1 MGVPNN
7 PVWIE
12 WMQEFEDGPLRVRAG
27 FRRPD
32 TEVVAGGPLELQ
44 FVVEASQP
52 MVVAVAGDR
61 VRVRPDFFRFS
72 ATLDSVEIGDPFP
85 PSTAWLGGPGGV
97 VPVRPGAPWTQWLIV
112 NQYLRLERAVE
123 VLAPGSI
130 GRLQLRAGRPI
141 PLTTKDAEAYRREG
155 VPQVEV
161 SGTIP
166 VKRDDAR
173 LAAIVKELV
182 DNIRHGPREQRER
195 PLSLVLT
202 LRAPASVEVWKSLV
216 DHPDP
221 TVGERVR
228 QALVLA
234 TPIP

>member
-1 MGVPNN
+1 MGERNN

-12 WMQEFEDGPLRVRAG
+12 WMQEFVDGSLRVRAG
-27 FRRPD
+27 FRRPA
-32 TEVVAGGPLELQ
+32 TEVIAGGPLELQ

-61 VRVRPDFFRFS
+61 VRVRPDFFHFAAS
-72 ATLDSVEIGDPFP
+72 LDRVEIEDPFS

-112 NQYLRLERAVE
+112 NQYLRLERTVE
-123 VLAPGSI
+123 VLAPGSV

-155 VPQVEV
+155 VPQIDVR
-161 SGTIP
+161 GTIP

-173 LAAIVKELV
+173 LAAIVKEFV
-182 DNIRHGPREQRER
+182 NDIRHGPREQRER

-202 LRAPASVEVWKSLV
+202 LRAPVAVEIWKSLV

-234 TPIP
+234 TPTP